1 MIENDFE
8 DADISYM
15 DILDTGVSWKDF
27 CLVINNIILESSIQ
41 LNSSSDKRLGVY
53 FIKKADLMV
62 GSRRFSEKVLK
73 YLWDDAFKFSRQE
86 VFNLHQYNSLES
98 VIKVFNSEV
107 GVERFRVFEDSVYDR
122 LINNQDY

>member
-1 MIENDFE
+1 
-8 DADISYM
+8 
-15 DILDTGVSWKDF
+15 
-27 CLVINNIILESSIQ
+27 
-41 LNSSSDKRLGVY
+41 
-53 FIKKADLMV
+53 MV